1 MQKNKNHMGKFKSGF
16 LQDLFD
22 RGFIYQST
30 DIEGLDDLM
39 SKEKIIGYVGFDC
52 TAKSFHVGNLMQI
65 MLMRKLQQN
74 GHTPVILLGGATTR
88 IGDPSDKQGLRK
100 LLTNDEI
107 EDNKKSLS
115 KTFLKFLDFS
125 QDIPNPAIIVDN
137 LEWLSDVKYLDFLRE
152 YGVHFSINR
161 MLTFDSVKS
170 RLERESQLT
179 FLEFN
184 YMLLQ
189 AYDFLELYKKH
200 RCRLQFGGS
209 EQWGNIVSGIELGR
223 RVAGAD
229 LFGITTPLITNSSG
243 AKMGKTASGAVWL
256 NPEMLSPYD
265 YWQFWRNTADAD
277 VLKFMKLYTEIPVD
291 EINSFKELDGKSL
304 NDLKKRLADEATVL
318 CHNVESAQ
326 KSRKTAEDTFERGLS
341 ADNLPTHDITEEVFL
356 YKLLVDASLAT
367 SNSEARKLIAGKGV
381 RLNDVL
387 VDDEKYILK
396 PSSETVKL
404 SVGKKRHIIINSK

>member
-1 MQKNKNHMGKFKSGF
+1 MKKFKSAF
-16 LQDLFD
+16 LQDLHD

-30 DIEGLDDLM
+30 DIDSLDDLM
-39 SKEKIIGYVGFDC
+39 SKQKIAAYVGFDC

-65 MLMRKLQQN
+65 MLMRKLQQH
-74 GHTPVILLGGATTR
+74 GHTPIILLGGATTR

-107 EDNKKSLS
+107 EENKQSLS
-115 KTFLKFLDFS
+115 KTFAKFLNFS
-125 QDIPNPAIIVDN
+125 EDIPNPATVVDN
-137 LEWLSDVKYLDFLRE
+137 LDWLSDVKYLDFLRD

-189 AYDFLELYKKH
+189 AYDFLELSRKH
-200 RCRLQFGGS
+200 CCKLQFGGS

-223 RVAGAD
+223 KVSGAD

-256 NPEMLSPYD
+256 NPDMLSPYD
-265 YWQFWRNTADAD
+265 YWQFWRNTADED
-277 VLKFMKLYTEIPVD
+277 ILKFMKLYTEIPVD
-291 EINSFKELDGKSL
+291 EIDSYKNLDVKSL
-304 NDLKKRLADEATVL
+304 NDLKKRLADEATAL
-318 CHNVESAQ
+318 CHDVESSQ
-326 KSRKTAEDTFERGLS
+326 KARKIAEDTFERGVVT
-341 ADNLPTHDITEEVFL
+341 DELPTHKIEVETLL
-356 YKLLVDASLAT
+356 YKVLVDVSFAT

-381 RLNDVL
+381 RLNDVV
-387 VDDEKYILK
+387 VDDEKHVLRI
-396 PSSETVKL
+396 SEEPVKL
-404 SVGKKRHIIINSK
+404 SAGKKRHVLLRFN